1 MKVISA
7 AILSLLITGAQALA
21 SVSNG
26 GDSEGLGFMATLF
39 IGFGVLVIL
48 SQTIPAILLL
58 TGMVKGLFSSADK
71 KPSESIAGSGS
82 KNT

>member
-7 AILSLLITGAQALA
+7 AMLSLLITGTQALA
-21 SVSNG
+21 SVNNG

-39 IGFGVLVIL
+39 IGFGVLIIL
-48 SQTIPAILLL
+48 FQSVPALLLL

-71 KPSESIAGSGS
+71 KPSEANAGSG
-82 KNT
+82 KNA